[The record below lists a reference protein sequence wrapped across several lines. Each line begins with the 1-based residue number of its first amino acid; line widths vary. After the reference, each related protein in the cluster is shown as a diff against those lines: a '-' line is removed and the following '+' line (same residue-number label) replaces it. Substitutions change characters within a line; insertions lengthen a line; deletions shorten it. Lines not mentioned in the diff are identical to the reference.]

1 MKYDII
7 IIGAGAAGLCAAYV
21 ASHTNIK
28 LKIAVLERQSVCGR
42 KLSASGNGK
51 GNLTNADFQSEY
63 YHSFEQSDIEQWV
76 LQHSY
81 KEIVSFFEQIGIP
94 LYGKNGYYYP
104 MSNQAKQVTGLL
116 VDKCRQNGVSFI
128 LNTEVTD
135 VGRKRN
141 RDNCYVITDAEGN
154 TYEGRSVILST
165 GGAAAPKLGGNRS
178 GYQLA
183 QKLKY
188 SVSPIHSV
196 LRPIYVE
203 DPLLK
208 LAKGVR
214 LDGEVTLQGGEGVI
228 AQESGQIQWNAD
240 NLSGIVMMNLSCYLP
255 YQTQETEL
263 HIDLLPD
270 YSWNALR
277 AYLKQQCDRNPK
289 QTIQTLLLG
298 IFPSAMAQYLLRR
311 VRVEENLTGQE
322 ISEKQLNR
330 ITSNIKKLSFCP
342 VSREDYEKAQV
353 TSGGVRL
360 SEIDLTTMESRK
372 DTDIYVVG
380 ELLDVNGCCGGY
392 NLTFAMLSGM
402 QAANAIIEKKV
413 SGGRYDR
420 DSWN

>member
-7 IIGAGAAGLCAAYV
+7 IVGAGAAGLCAAYV
-21 ASHTNIK
+21 ASHSNIN
-28 LKIAVLERQSVCGR
+28 LRIAVLERQSVCGR

-63 YHSFEQSDIEQWV
+63 YHSFKQSDIEQWV

-116 VDKCRQNGVSFI
+116 VDKCRKNGVSFI

-135 VGRKRN
+135 VDRKRN

-178 GYQLA
+178 GYQLV

-214 LDGEVTLQGGEGVI
+214 LDGEVTLQGAEGVI
-228 AQESGQIQWNAD
+228 AREAGQIQWNAD

-277 AYLKQQCDRNPK
+277 AYLKQQCDRNPE

-342 VSREDYEKAQV
+342 LSREDYEKAQV

>member
-7 IIGAGAAGLCAAYV
+7 IVGAGAAGLCAAYV
-21 ASHTNIK
+21 ASCANIN
-28 LKIAVLERQSVCGR
+28 LRIAVLERQSVCGR

-51 GNLTNADFQSEY
+51 GNLTNADFQSEC
-63 YHSFEQSDIEQWV
+63 YHSFEQKDIEQWV
-76 LQHSY
+76 LQHSH
-81 KEIVSFFEQIGIP
+81 KEIVSFFDQIGIP
-94 LYGKNGYYYP
+94 LYEKNGYYYP
-104 MSNQAKQVTGLL
+104 ISNQAKQVTGLL
-116 VDKCRQNGVSFI
+116 VDKCRKNGVSFI
-128 LNTEVTD
+128 MNTEVTD

-154 TYEGRSVILST
+154 TYEGSSLILST
-165 GGAAAPKLGGNRS
+165 GGAAAPKLGGSQS

-183 QKLKY
+183 RELKH
-188 SVSPIHSV
+188 SISPIRSV
-196 LRPIYVE
+196 LCPIYVE

-214 LDGEVTLQGGEGVI
+214 LDGAVTLLGADGVI
-228 AQESGQIQWNAD
+228 ARESGQIQWNED

-255 YQTQETEL
+255 YQTQEMEL

-270 YSWNALR
+270 HSWNVLKT
-277 AYLKQQCDRNPK
+277 YLKQQCDRNPK

-311 VRVEENLTGQE
+311 LCVKESLTGQE

-342 VSREDYEKAQV
+342 LSKEDYEKAQV

-360 SEIDLTTMESRK
+360 SEIDLTTMESRQ
-372 DTDIYVVG
+372 DQDVYLVG